1 MDETSFLETDS
12 FLDLPSLRLV
22 SKDIHL
28 KILGTMYLS
37 DGKKGY
43 QNVNMVGNVVFRINN
58 YYMCTLAFLREDVV
72 VALDKTESCVFLF
85 DVREEFPPLGK
96 ITVFC

>member
-1 MDETSFLETDS
+1 M
-12 FLDLPSLRLV
+12 
-22 SKDIHL
+22 
-28 KILGTMYLS
+28 
-37 DGKKGY
+37 
-43 QNVNMVGNVVFRINN
+43 NMVSNVVFRINN

-72 VALDKTESCVFLF
+72 VALDKTESRVFLF